1 MSGTVQGALAFMRA
15 HENLGEDPAGSNRNF
30 ITDWYGVQGP
40 WCAMTVS
47 RALVEGGFTTD
58 GDTIQID
65 GVATTTAK
73 GWAYV
78 PYVRDNFADA
88 GLFDDNPRPGD
99 LVIFEFDGDNSPD
112 HIGMVERV
120 EADGSVWTYEG
131 NHQDRLEHL
140 RRSRNII
147 AGFCHPPYRDSDV
160 VPIGMAPSL
169 SAGTPAFPG
178 YCSLGSVGAATRQTQ
193 QRLKDRGWTI
203 DVDGEFG
210 PGTDAIVRK
219 YQANKGLEVDGVV
232 GPQTWDS
239 LWSSPIS

>member
-1 MSGTVQGALAFMRA
+1 MSATAAAALAFLA
-15 HENLGEDPAGSNRNF
+15 ANENLGEDPEGSNHNW

-47 RALVEGGFTTD
+47 RALVEAGFSTD
-58 GDTIQID
+58 GDTMHID
-65 GVATTTAK
+65 GVTTTTAK

-88 GLFDDNPRPGD
+88 GRFDDDPRPGD

-112 HIGMVERV
+112 HVGMVERV

-140 RRSRNII
+140 HRSRTVI
-147 AGFCHPPYRDSDV
+147 AGFCHPPYADSDV
-160 VPIGMAPSL
+160 VPAGIAPL
-169 SAGTPAFPG
+169 SAGTPPFPG
-178 YCSLGSVGAATRQTQ
+178 YCSLGSVGTAVRQAQ
-193 QRLKDRGWTI
+193 QRLSDRGWTI

-210 PGTDAIVRK
+210 PQADAVVRAF
-219 YQANKGLEVDGVV
+219 QSNKQLEVDGVV
-232 GPQTWDS
+232 GPQTWDA
-239 LWSSPIS
+239 LWALPVS